1 MIGKLAA
8 RDSRTGRQCKPQIHQ
23 SRGKGQT
30 EITIRE
36 TIRTG
41 SDQITCQ
48 IVVTEDNT
56 DKIEVGLDM
65 NKIIGEVTLEEM

>member
-1 MIGKLAA
+1 MGQV
-8 RDSRTGRQCKPQIHQ
+8 DSLNYISIKVEVEVR
-23 SRGKGQT
+23 T

-41 SDQITCQ
+41 TDQITCQ

-56 DKIEVGLDM
+56 DKTEVGLDM
-65 NKIIGEVTLEEM
+65 NKIIGEVTLEKTWEPW